1 MIIFA
6 PFLFS
11 NDQKGAF
18 ICLTRDMRVIAGQF
32 RGARLFSPKDRA
44 IRPTSD
50 RVREYIFS
58 CLHEDIRGTRVADLY
73 AGTGAMGIEAL
84 SRGAEK
90 VVFVDASKNAI
101 TVLQRNLQKL
111 DINAAVYRLPVEAF
125 IKRRDTGG
133 PFDFIFCDPPYAFDS
148 FELIV
153 SLIKENSLLRPGGFI
168 IYESDARTNSSLYA
182 DFKIIRQK
190 KLGETRVTFYQYE
203 NEKDSNLS
211 GYV

>member
-58 CLHEDIRGTRVADLY
+58 Y